1 MVWQRQRGVDEV
13 PTTSDEDA
21 KMIADLR
28 QISESEGKEII
39 RGIAIVVAFMIL
51 WWIIVLVIFGGGW
64 AS

>member
-1 MVWQRQRGVDEV
+1 VIEV

-28 QISESEGKEII
+28 EISEAEGKEII
-39 RGIAIVVAFMIL
+39 TGIAIIVAFFIL
-51 WWIIVLVIFGGGW
+51 WWIVVMIFFGGGW

>member
-1 MVWQRQRGVDEV
+1 MIEE

-28 QISESEGKEII
+28 EISEAEGKQII
-39 RGIAIVVAFMIL
+39 EGIAIIVAFFIL
-51 WWIIVLVIFGGGW
+51 WWIVVMIFFGGGW

>member
-1 MVWQRQRGVDEV
+1 VIEV

-28 QISESEGKEII
+28 EISESEGKEII
-39 RGIAIVVAFMIL
+39 AGIAIVVAFIIL
-51 WWIIVLVIFGGGW
+51 WWIVVMILFGGGW

>member
-1 MVWQRQRGVDEV
+1 MIEV

-28 QISESEGKEII
+28 EISEAEGKQII
-39 RGIAIVVAFMIL
+39 AGIAIVVSLVIL
-51 WWIIVLVIFGGGW
+51 WWIVVVIFLGGGW